1 MSRMAQTPHP
11 TSGMLFGS
19 RDGWRQGH
27 DSLFPSRW
35 SRPDMTV
42 FPRLLTRP
50 EVEEVVG
57 LSCAT
62 VYRLMAS
69 GDFPRPIRLGGR
81 AVRWKSDDLLVW
93 IESRPSTTAKETPA
107 AS

>member
-1 MSRMAQTPHP
+1 
-11 TSGMLFGS
+11 
-19 RDGWRQGH
+19 
-27 DSLFPSRW
+27 
-35 SRPDMTV
+35 MTV

-62 VYRLMAS
+62 VYRLMGS

-81 AVRWKSDDLLVW
+81 CVRWKATDLLAW
-93 IESRPSTTAKETPA
+93 IESRPSTADETPA